1 MQNYRRSVYLDE
13 ETYKSIDALAAKQHI
28 KPAVLMRQL
37 IEKGLSL
44 EKTKDDVDFIRKQ
57 IREELDDVML
67 SYMERLIKL
76 QVKTGT
82 MSVAAAMAS
91 TRLLSKVQMASG
103 LTYHEML
110 EDIKKDAAGYIQVK
124 IEMMDYAIHR
134 MEEEHGAYTDLD
146 D

>member
-1 MQNYRRSVYLDE
+1 MSD
-13 ETYKSIDALAAKQHI
+13 ETYKEIEALAAKQHI

-76 QVKTGT
+76 QVKMGT

-103 LTYHEML
+103 LTYHELL

-124 IEMMDYAIHR
+124 TEMMDYAIHR
-134 MEEEHGAYTDLD
+134 MEEEHGAYTDLE
-146 D
+146 